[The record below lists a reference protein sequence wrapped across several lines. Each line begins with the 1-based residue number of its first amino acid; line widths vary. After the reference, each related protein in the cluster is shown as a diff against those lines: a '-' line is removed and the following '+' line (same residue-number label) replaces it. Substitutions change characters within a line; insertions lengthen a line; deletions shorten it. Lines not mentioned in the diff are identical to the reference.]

1 MFQLPSGWFD
11 GVSFPSRQPQDTVGC
26 YRHSEG
32 HSVVLATHHPSWKR
46 YQPSVWHP
54 VVKRFLD
61 WR

>member
-1 MFQLPSGWFD
+1 MFRLLIGWFD
-11 GVSFPSRQPQDTVGC
+11 GVSFPKNREPQSTLDS

-32 HSVVLATHHPSWKR
+32 HSVVLAHHPSWKR
-46 YQPSVWHP
+46 YQPFVWHP